1 MVGTLDGNLCP
12 LGFARVWWF
21 DNFLDRSW
29 ERRARVLI
37 HRHFHR
43 ARGDQIQFS
52 TNVTHPG
59 QVEPPRRVPLDKSQG
74 EGWWPTQARFWLEW
88 GCSTSQTCSRDK
100 LSSSSCHGDWRVFSR
115 VGRSA
120 NYVYDL
126 VGKIKQVTDPTG
138 TYGFAYDNMGRL
150 IGTTTQY
157 TFLTGTFTN
166 SYTYDKASN
175 RLSSTA
181 PNNNITTYGYDTL
194 NRVYDI
200 ANSWAG

>member
-21 DNFLDRSW
+21 DNFLDNSG
-29 ERRARVLI
+29 ESRARFLI
-37 HRHFHR
+37 HKHFHR

-59 QVEPPRRVPLDKSQG
+59 QVEPPRRVPLDKSEG

-115 VGRSA
+115 MGSHFVTFCCDHRRCLLTTDASCRIFESA
-120 NYVYDL
+120 LGWVRRRYGLYVY
-126 VGKIKQVTDPTG
+126 
-138 TYGFAYDNMGRL
+138 AYVVMPEHIHL
-150 IGTTTQY
+150 
-157 TFLTGTFTN
+157 L
-166 SYTYDKASN
+166 
-175 RLSSTA
+175 
-181 PNNNITTYGYDTL
+181 
-194 NRVYDI
+194 
-200 ANSWAG
+200 